1 MFKFPKFNLDSTVVE
16 GTQVSVPLYQV
27 ISSHIGRRTFIREQ
41 IQSGKPIR
49 TIMSL
54 SGHNSQKV
62 FDRYYDVLKEDRME
76 NNDKVFN
83 FNLIDSPIKENEKVV
98 NENIKEEL
106 VKLKNLL
113 DDGLLPLEIYMGKVN
128 QLMGL

>member
-1 MFKFPKFNLDSTVVE
+1 
-16 GTQVSVPLYQV
+16 
-27 ISSHIGRRTFIREQ
+27 
-41 IQSGKPIR
+41 
-49 TIMSL
+49 MSL

-83 FNLIDSPIKENEKVV
+83 FNLIETPTRGKEKVV
-98 NENIKEEL
+98 NENIKDEL
-106 VKLKNLL
+106 VKLKNLF
-113 DDGLLPLEIYMGKVN
+113 DDGLLPLEIYMSKVN

>member
-1 MFKFPKFNLDSTVVE
+1 
-16 GTQVSVPLYQV
+16 
-27 ISSHIGRRTFIREQ
+27 
-41 IQSGKPIR
+41 
-49 TIMSL
+49 MSL